1 MFWIPMKSQILGMFL
16 GSVMSKDIRINVRVT
31 QEQLDKVDAAIIERN
46 KKARKKI
53 KNRSDYFRRLAKL

>member
-1 MFWIPMKSQILGMFL
+1 MFL